1 MLIGVVPEK
10 IVMFKSSFT
19 FLFLP
24 TLLMITFLSAVQ
36 SDNWTNVTKAGKYPY
51 DDFDTPVY
59 CKSCHNNFFQ
69 QWDQS
74 MMSEAYT
81 HHWDEIE
88 YFDLAVAHSQ
98 NDTSMKGVHEGC
110 NGCHAPIAFM
120 DGDLP
125 PPRPSEGSRAN
136 ESVSCEVCHLI
147 KDYEGDTPYNHN
159 YVIEPGQT
167 KYTSRLGK
175 KSSPD
180 HKIVKSELHS
190 SAEFCGI
197 CHNEKSPFGVWVKS
211 THLELKEGPYYE
223 EGVVCQDCHMTEGD
237 MKTAK
242 MGARYEDAKLHLFH
256 GAHDPGKLNGVV
268 EVRVYPDVQQVVPG
282 EPVVF
287 TITLFNQK
295 TGHKF
300 PTGSVEDRIV
310 WLHVEAIDKNGKKY
324 HLPVD
329 KKGFEGEEYTIASD
343 ALAYQDMGVP
353 LQKDNFKGVRR
364 EDVPIGDRIF
374 RMPYFDPQG
383 RMTIMQWN
391 TDSLGVDYRFG
402 PRETKVENYTFEIP
416 YDMPPGM
423 LTIEAALYYRL
434 LVKPVG
440 ELLDVPEEEYTPMV
454 INKQSV
460 DIEVLP

>member
-1 MLIGVVPEK
+1 
-10 IVMFKSSFT
+10 
-19 FLFLP
+19 
-24 TLLMITFLSAVQ
+24 
-36 SDNWTNVTKAGKYPY
+36 
-51 DDFDTPVY
+51 
-59 CKSCHNNFFQ
+59 
-69 QWDQS
+69 
-74 MMSEAYT
+74 
-81 HHWDEIE
+81 
-88 YFDLAVAHSQ
+88 
-98 NDTSMKGVHEGC
+98 
-110 NGCHAPIAFM
+110 
-120 DGDLP
+120 
-125 PPRPSEGSRAN
+125 
-136 ESVSCEVCHLI
+136 
-147 KDYEGDTPYNHN
+147 
-159 YVIEPGQT
+159 
-167 KYTSRLGK
+167 
-175 KSSPD
+175 
-180 HKIVKSELHS
+180 
-190 SAEFCGI
+190 
-197 CHNEKSPFGVWVKS
+197 
-211 THLELKEGPYYE
+211 
-223 EGVVCQDCHMTEGD
+223 
-237 MKTAK
+237 
-242 MGARYEDAKLHLFH
+242 
-256 GAHDPGKLNGVV
+256 
-268 EVRVYPDVQQVVPG
+268 
-282 EPVVF
+282 
-287 TITLFNQK
+287 
-295 TGHKF
+295 
-300 PTGSVEDRIV
+300 
-310 WLHVEAIDKNGKKY
+310 LHVEAIDKNGKKY